1 MSAKIKEALKL
12 PEAEGVNVTLTV
24 QVLVGVS
31 VAPVQVSALLA
42 KSVGFGPPIVTVE
55 MARLTVPVLL
65 TVSVRGALVVV
76 GA

>member
-1 MSAKIKEALKL
+1 MSVKITEALKL

-42 KSVGFGPPIVTVE
+42 KS
-55 MARLTVPVLL
+55 L
-65 TVSVRGALVVV
+65 
-76 GA
+76 